1 MPGRPKAA
9 LLLSSDVRS
18 QLQAMAGSDSLRPAL
33 AMRAGIVLACAAGE
47 TNAEIAK
54 RLSLSEATVGKWRR
68 RFLESG
74 CPGLDDRA
82 RPGKPPVYDRATIAA
97 LLDKVRNAQD
107 AIGSIRGL
115 AKELGLPKSSVH
127 RYLRQIEF
135 QQCLGDGNGT
145 LGDPRFL
152 RKARQMVGLYLN
164 PPDGV
169 LLLGVERQGKS
180 VAAGRD
186 GKDMA
191 ILAAKL
197 NVAFRTPK
205 RKSAV
210 RQRHYELLDF
220 FKQTEGAVP
229 DDVDI
234 HAIANNKFMCAHPR
248 IDTWLAA
255 RHRWSVHAV
264 QAPEAWPRFLQQVFR
279 AGEKGV
285 SRRKRLVSAKEIVDR
300 VRLFEAA
307 SGRNGDPFLW
317 MKSFGNVF

>member
-9 LLLSSDVRS
+9 LLLSGSVRA
-18 QLQAMAGSDSLRPAL
+18 QLQSMAGSDSLRPAL

-54 RLSLSEATVGKWRR
+54 RLALSEATVGKWRR
-68 RFLESG
+68 RFLEAG

-82 RPGKPPVYDRATIAA
+82 RPGKPPAYDRATIAA
-97 LLDKVRNAQD
+97 LLDKARSAQD
-107 AIGSIRGL
+107 AIGSVRGL
-115 AKELGLPKSSVH
+115 AKELGLPKSSMH

-135 QQCLGDGNGT
+135 QQCLGDGNGV

-152 RKARQMVGLYLN
+152 RKAQQVIGLYLN

-169 LLLGVERQGKS
+169 LILGVERQGKS
-180 VAAGRD
+180 IVAHRD

-191 ILAAKL
+191 ILAAAL
-197 NVAFRTPK
+197 NVASRTPK
-205 RKSAV
+205 RKSTV
-210 RQRHYELLDF
+210 RQRHYELLEF

-234 HAIANNKFMCAHPR
+234 HAIANNKLMCAHPR
-248 IDTWLAA
+248 IATWLAA

-264 QAPEAWPRFLQQVFR
+264 QAPEAWLRFLEQVFS
-279 AGEKGV
+279 AGEKGAD
-285 SRRKRLVSAKEIVDR
+285 RRKRLVSAQEIVDR
-300 VRLFEAA
+300 IRLFAAA